1 MKRTFES
8 ELPEGYSEVFSI
20 DARQK
25 KTGLILNA
33 VSFLVQGILY
43 LICIPLLYIGGEPN
57 FDLTLT
63 ELIISMTVFGVSA
76 LLYII
81 LHELTHGAAYKLLT
95 KQKLSFGL
103 SWSCAFCGV
112 PNIYVYRGAALVA
125 LTSPLILF
133 TIILAPITVWLY
145 FVHPI
150 YYIMSLI
157 IFGLHIGGCSGDGY
171 MTLLLLFK
179 FKDKAL
185 LLRDTGPC
193 QWIYIKESEKC

>member
-1 MKRTFES
+1 MKKTFES
-8 ELPEGYSEVFSI
+8 ELPAGYAQIFTI
-20 DARQK
+20 DAKQK

-33 VSFLVQGILY
+33 VSFLIQGILY
-43 LICIPLLYIGGEPN
+43 LICTPLLYIGGEPN
-57 FDLTLT
+57 FDLTLP
-63 ELIISMTVFGVSA
+63 ELMISAAVLVVSL
-76 LLYII
+76 LLYIV
-81 LHELTHGAAYKLLT
+81 LHELTHGAAYKILT

-112 PNIYVYRGAALVA
+112 PNIYVYRGASLLA
-125 LTSPLILF
+125 LTAPLILF

-145 FVHPI
+145 FVHPA

-157 IFGLHIGGCSGDGY
+157 LLGVHIGGCSGDGY

-179 FKDKAL
+179 FKDKTL

-193 QWIYIKESEKC
+193 QWIYTKKNEE